1 MSSLIQA
8 VLGPGSILN
17 RADFG
22 SVTTRYSVCNV
33 LTLPTADRSKVGETS
48 LFGLLGRLEHVDLVE
63 RAFHLW

>member
-1 MSSLIQA
+1 MSSLIQV

-17 RADFG
+17 KAGVGLATAQYYLD
-22 SVTTRYSVCNV
+22 TA